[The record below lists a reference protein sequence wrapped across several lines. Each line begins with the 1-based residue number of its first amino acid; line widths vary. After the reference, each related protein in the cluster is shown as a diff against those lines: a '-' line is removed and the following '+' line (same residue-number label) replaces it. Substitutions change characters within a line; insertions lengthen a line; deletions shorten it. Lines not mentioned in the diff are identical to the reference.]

1 MSVHQSVLE
10 FGGTILNGLMPG
22 VVWHWMT
29 ALGQSRKGTFFGA
42 LTEPDFAESGCGRT
56 ILRQFRRR
64 LWGWAMLGTVLCV
77 VAIALV
83 PATPPPMY
91 SNGAKPNEVICT
103 GDCDSTVRMHRETIK
118 DRFFMAAP
126 VIGMLTGF
134 VAFGLAHRRTRREA
148 AAPAEATI
156 RTALLAGHEEPASL
170 WLGIVDWFV
179 MPVPPVISL
188 VSLILVGI
196 YWHKFPTGS
205 DEAWSSFASTCF
217 GLACGLFCTFNH
229 WALLYRVRS
238 SDWATTSSA
247 SHQYRTCL
255 GVMQASIMTIIV
267 TMLLALSLMPLNKT
281 VAWLRLLNMK
291 SISWIFWP
299 SMLVVVVCGLCL
311 RLWLSKHRDR
321 GCNDPMADKYWK
333 WGQFYCNPEDSAILV
348 PLRTG
353 DMYSPNYAR
362 PSVWVVSSLFLVVM
376 VAFFVQMGYSE
387 RAQNRETERILR
399 EIQSGLDCGSS
410 THVQQ

>member
-1 MSVHQSVLE
+1 
-10 FGGTILNGLMPG
+10 
-22 VVWHWMT
+22 
-29 ALGQSRKGTFFGA
+29 
-42 LTEPDFAESGCGRT
+42 
-56 ILRQFRRR
+56 
-64 LWGWAMLGTVLCV
+64 
-77 VAIALV
+77 
-83 PATPPPMY
+83 
-91 SNGAKPNEVICT
+91 
-103 GDCDSTVRMHRETIK
+103 
-118 DRFFMAAP
+118 
-126 VIGMLTGF
+126 
-134 VAFGLAHRRTRREA
+134 
-148 AAPAEATI
+148 
-156 RTALLAGHEEPASL
+156 
-170 WLGIVDWFV
+170 
-179 MPVPPVISL
+179 
-188 VSLILVGI
+188 
-196 YWHKFPTGS
+196 
-205 DEAWSSFASTCF
+205 
-217 GLACGLFCTFNH
+217 
-229 WALLYRVRS
+229 
-238 SDWATTSSA
+238 
-247 SHQYRTCL
+247 
-255 GVMQASIMTIIV
+255 MQASIMTIIV